1 VVVSLL
7 TSPFVVGLAAFYLL
21 VALPGPFLVRLV
33 LCVGLVVGG
42 LVWRR
47 SDRTAAAPSGAGWA
61 EEVVWP
67 GDHAR
72 APAAPAAP
80 GGAGWTVTR
89 RPDRWEGGP
98 DASTQEAPAL
108 PGRAGELQLVA
119 VLVNQTGQQAELH
132 LAPGMANLPVAV
144 LARQAAGLLAAE
156 QGDTGWR
163 LEWLVVVDPARASQP
178 SGLGAQMPWG
188 WGG

>member
-7 TSPFVVGLAAFYLL
+7 ISPFVVGLTAFYLL
-21 VALPGPFLVRLV
+21 ALPGPFLVRLV
-33 LCVGLVVGG
+33 LCVGLVVGC
-42 LVWRR
+42 LAWRR
-47 SDRTAAAPSGAGWA
+47 SDRTAAAPGGAGWA
-61 EEVVWP
+61 DEAVWP
-67 GDHAR
+67 GRDVR
-72 APAAPAAP
+72 EPEAPAAQ
-80 GGAGWTVTR
+80 GGARWTVTR

-98 DASTQEAPAL
+98 AASTQEAPAL

-144 LARQAAGLLAAE
+144 LARQAAGLMSAE

-163 LEWLVVVDPARASQP
+163 LEWLEVVDPARAGQP
-178 SGLGAQMPWG
+178 GGPGARMPWG